1 MPLRVTSVAG
11 GAGLPTIA
19 SFLSHSFSACQWMR
33 ATMTAVMAGS
43 VHSAKRTAAGV
54 SGSMRPDTL
63 VTSSGAPSTCSSTRT
78 AVRPRSSRAAR
89 SVRMKRNAYSP
100 RVSQNGDTWNTLV
113 AASVRP
119 KSSVSPAS
127 R

>member
-1 MPLRVTSVAG
+1 MPTTG
-11 GAGLPTIA
+11 

-33 ATMTAVMAGS
+33 ATITAVIAGS
-43 VHSAKRTAAGV
+43 VHDAKRTAAGV

-63 VTSSGAPSTCSSTRT
+63 VSSSGAPSTRSSMRT

-89 SVRMKRNAYSP
+89 SVRMKRNVYSP

-119 KSSVSPAS
+119 KSSAPPAS